1 MTTDG
6 AVAGGSVLSVNLG
19 RSAVDR
25 GKPANTTG
33 IDKRP
38 VDAAAV
44 AAPGPRDVTRGL
56 GPGSRS
62 GLAGDYIG
70 DGRHHGGDVQAVY
83 ACAREDLD
91 ALGAEVGRDFASGAF
106 GENLTTLGVDVTG
119 ALIGER
125 WRIGSGPDAVVLQ
138 VTCPRIP
145 CNTFR
150 AWIAER
156 GWLKTFT
163 RAARP
168 GAYLSVV
175 TPGVVRR
182 DDPVEVVFRPD
193 HEVSIGLL
201 FRSQTLQRELAPRV
215 LAAEA
220 YLDAESLDYARRGE
234 TFTIG

>member
-1 MTTDG
+1 MT
-6 AVAGGSVLSVNLG
+6 GSVLSVNLG
-19 RSAVDR
+19 RAAVDR

-33 IDKRP
+33 IDKQP
-38 VDAAAV
+38 VASAV
-44 AAPGPRDVTRGL
+44 VTAPGPRTATRNL
-56 GPGSRS
+56 GPDARS

-70 DGRHHGGDVQAVY
+70 DGRHHGGDIQAVY

-91 ALGAEVGRDFASGAF
+91 LLGAQVGRAFASGSF
-106 GENLTTLGVDVTG
+106 GENLTTVGLDVTG

-125 WRIGSGPDAVVLQ
+125 WRIGTGADAVELQ

-175 TPGVVRR
+175 TPGVVRAG
-182 DDPVEVVFRPD
+182 DVVEVVFRPE
-193 HEVSIGLL
+193 HEVSIGML
-201 FRSQTLQRELAPRV
+201 FRSQTLERELAPRV
-215 LAAEA
+215 LAAEEF
-220 YLDAESLDYARRGE
+220 LDAESLDYARRGE

>member
-1 MTTDG
+1 MS
-6 AVAGGSVLSVNLG
+6 GSVLSVNLG
-19 RSAVDR
+19 RGALDR
-25 GKPANTTG
+25 GRPENLTG

-38 VDAAAV
+38 VASAAV
-44 AAPGPRDVTRGL
+44 RAPGPREHTRGL
-56 GPGSRS
+56 APEARS
-62 GLAGDYIG
+62 GLAGDFIG

-91 ALGAEVGRDFASGAF
+91 ALGVLAGRDFADGSF
-106 GENLTTLGVDVTG
+106 GENLTTLGVDVTD

-125 WRIGSGPDAVVLQ
+125 WRIGGGPDAVELQ

-150 AWIAER
+150 AWIDER

-193 HEVSIGLL
+193 HEVTIGVL
-201 FRSQTLQRELAPRV
+201 FRSQTLERELAPLV
-215 LAAEA
+215 LTA
-220 YLDAESLDYARRGE
+220 LDYLVPESIDYACRGAV
-234 TFTIG
+234 FSIG

>member
-1 MTTDG
+1 MT
-6 AVAGGSVLSVNLG
+6 GSVLSVNLG
-19 RSAVDR
+19 RAAADR

-38 VDAAAV
+38 VERAAV
-44 AAPGPRDVTRGL
+44 TAPGPRSVTRGL
-56 GPGSRS
+56 DPAARS

-70 DGRHHGGDVQAVY
+70 DGKHHGGDVQAVY
-83 ACAREDLD
+83 AYAREDLD
-91 ALGAEVGRDFASGAF
+91 LLGAQVGRAFASGSF
-106 GENLTTLGVDVTG
+106 GENLTTSGVDVTG

-125 WRIGSGPDAVVLQ
+125 WRIGTGADAVELQ

-156 GWLKTFT
+156 GWLRTFT
-163 RAARP
+163 AAARP

-175 TPGVVRR
+175 RPGVVRR
-182 DDPVEVVFRPD
+182 GDAVEVVARPD
-193 HEVSIGLL
+193 HRVTIGLL
-201 FRSQTLQRELAPRV
+201 FRSQTLERELAPQV
-215 LAAEA
+215 LAAEE
-220 YLDAESLDYARRGE
+220 YLDAESLDYARRGD